1 MTIRSAYYLTQGRE
15 VPMHRGNSKGGFT
28 IVELVVA
35 MSIIFIVSAVAIG
48 IINTQNDYHRRTAQT
63 VEATNMAENAIECF
77 RYTDNRDDFDGAFAA
92 TFTDKTLPMNLYHF
106 QISGMDI
113 TLTFDYNPD
122 TDTDTLTFFA
132 KDIKSEEII
141 LEQSYTK

>member
-1 MTIRSAYYLTQGRE
+1 MRRS
-15 VPMHRGNSKGGFT
+15 NSKGGFA

-48 IINTQNDYHRRTAQT
+48 IINTQNDYYRRTAQT

-77 RYTDNRDDFDGAFAA
+77 RYTDETTAFKDAFAA
-92 TFTDKTLPMNLYHF
+92 TFTDVTRPGFLYSF
-106 QISGMDI
+106 KISGMEI
-113 TLTFDYNPD
+113 TLTFKEN
-122 TDTDTLTFFA
+122 TITFHA
-132 KDIKSEEII
+132 EDAESGEII

>member
-1 MTIRSAYYLTQGRE
+1 MRRS
-15 VPMHRGNSKGGFT
+15 NSKGGFA

-77 RYTDNRDDFDGAFAA
+77 RYTDERTAFKDAFAA
-92 TFTDKTLPMNLYHF
+92 TFTDETRPERLYSF
-106 QISGMDI
+106 EISGMEI
-113 TLTFDYNPD
+113 TLTFDYDPD
-122 TDTDTLTFFA
+122 TDTDTLTFIA
-132 KDIKSEEII
+132 MDIKSHEII

>member
-1 MTIRSAYYLTQGRE
+1 MRRS
-15 VPMHRGNSKGGFT
+15 NSKGGFA

-77 RYTDNRDDFDGAFAA
+77 RYTDKSKDFDYAFAA
-92 TFTDKTLPMNLYHF
+92 TFTDETRPERLDSF
-106 QISGMDI
+106 EISGMKI
-113 TLTFDYNPD
+113 TLTLDYNA
-122 TDTDTLTFFA
+122 DTDTLTFIA
-132 KDIKSEEII
+132 MDIKSEEII
-141 LEQSYTK
+141 LERSYTK

>member
-1 MTIRSAYYLTQGRE
+1 MRRS
-15 VPMHRGNSKGGFT
+15 NSKGGFA

-77 RYTDNRDDFDGAFAA
+77 RYTDERTAFKDAFAA
-92 TFTDKTLPMNLYHF
+92 TFTVVPGYLYSF
-106 QISGMDI
+106 EISGMEI
-113 TLTFDYNPD
+113 TLTFDYDPD
-122 TDTDTLTFFA
+122 TDTDTLTFIA
-132 KDIKSEEII
+132 MDIKSHEII

>member
-1 MTIRSAYYLTQGRE
+1 MRRS
-15 VPMHRGNSKGGFT
+15 NSKGGFA

-77 RYTDNRDDFDGAFAA
+77 RYTDERTAFKDAFAA
-92 TFTDKTLPMNLYHF
+92 TFTVVPMNLYHF

-113 TLTFDYNPD
+113 TLTFDYDPD
-122 TDTDTLTFFA
+122 TDTDTLTFIA
-132 KDIKSEEII
+132 MDIKSHEII
-141 LEQSYTK
+141 LERSYTK

>member
-1 MTIRSAYYLTQGRE
+1 MTIRSAYTQGME
-15 VPMHRGNSKGGFT
+15 VPMRRSNSKGGFA

-48 IINTQNDYHRRTAQT
+48 IINTQNDYYRRTAQT

-77 RYTDNRDDFDGAFAA
+77 RYTDNRSDFDDAFAA
-92 TFTDKTLPMNLYHF
+92 TFTDETRPISLYHF

-113 TLTFDYNPD
+113 TLTLDYD
-122 TDTDTLTFFA
+122 TDPDTLTFIA
-132 KDIKSEEII
+132 MDIKSHEII
-141 LEQSYTK
+141 LEYPQYTK

>member
-1 MTIRSAYYLTQGRE
+1 MTIRSAYYLTQRRE

-77 RYTDNRDDFDGAFAA
+77 RYTDNGDDFDDAFAA
-92 TFTDKTLPMNLYHF
+92 TFTVVPMNLYHF
-106 QISGMDI
+106 KISGMEI
-113 TLTFDYNPD
+113 TLTLNYD
-122 TDTDTLTFFA
+122 TDPDTLTFVA
-132 KDIKSEEII
+132 RDIKSEEII